1 MAALGWLLNLGFAG
15 GGTPVVIPPPVRGG
29 GGGGGPRYM
38 HWSPS
43 RTQTYKKKEIKKL
56 LLEVAETDSKVAK
69 KELEDKAR
77 HARDA
82 VQMIQ
87 DVQQIIREL
96 SGHIDSNARQLEIT
110 HQWAQKMIR
119 RIEDERIILLLL
131 LESD

>member
-1 MAALGWLLNLGFAG
+1 MALAWLLNLGFAA
-15 GGTPVVIPPPVRGG
+15 GGTVTPPPVR

-43 RTQTYKKKEIKKL
+43 RTQTYKKKEIKQL
-56 LLEVAETDSKVAK
+56 LLEVAETNSSTARQ
-69 KELEDKAR
+69 ELENTAR
-77 HARDA
+77 HASDA

-96 SGHIDSNARQLEIT
+96 SGQIDSNARELEIT
-110 HQWAQKMIR
+110 HQWAEKMIR